1 MYGESAT
8 RILVVVEAGD
18 TDAVEAAAAASGVC
32 YRLLGETG
40 GDRFRLERDGE
51 TNHPLLDLELAQL
64 RAAREYTLPA
74 IAAGLKDFEA
84 A

>member
-1 MYGESAT
+1 VSC
-8 RILVVVEAGD
+8 RW
-18 TDAVEAAAAASGVC
+18 
-32 YRLLGETG
+32 LGETG

-51 TNHPLLDLELAQL
+51 TNHPLLDLDLAQL
-64 RAAREYTLPA
+64 RAAREQTLPA